1 MPFKP
6 KFTTKPEIN
15 EAFVEVEQ
23 EKGKKSWKNLG
34 R

>member
-6 KFTTKPEIN
+6 KFTVKPEIN
-15 EAFVEVEQ
+15 EAFVEIER
-23 EKGKKSWKNLG
+23 EKDE

>member
-1 MPFKP
+1 VPFKP

-15 EAFVEVEQ
+15 EAFVEIEQ
-23 EKGKKSWKNLG
+23 EKNK

>member
-1 MPFKP
+1 MLFKP

-15 EAFVEVEQ
+15 EAFVEIKQ
-23 EKGKKSWKNLG
+23 EKDK

>member
-6 KFTTKPEIN
+6 KFTVKPEIN

-23 EKGKKSWKNLG
+23 EKGK

>member
-6 KFTTKPEIN
+6 KFTVKPEIN
-15 EAFVEVEQ
+15 EAFVEIEQ
-23 EKGKKSWKNLG
+23 EKDK